1 MKTLKNILKPKTLI
15 TLIAMMTLCV
25 LTTSI
30 FASSPTAFKDVP
42 ASYWG
47 YKNIQR
53 AYTDG
58 VVSGSSYNEATGERY
73 YSPEDKVTMAEFCTI
88 ITRAFY
94 TDELAA
100 STAEGSWYAAAQD
113 VVSSHRMDVG
123 YFNAQDASVMNG
135 AARRYDMAG
144 LVYSVLKDK
153 NVTLPTD
160 AELTAVQSKIADWS
174 DMNRIDRQY
183 YQKAV
188 STVVALG
195 LITGKDDKGTFAGMD
210 NLTRAEV
217 ATIYCRLA
225 DLINGNPVEKPVT
238 PEKPDIPEKP
248 EQPTEKPATG
258 NYGAVGTLSDTPVTL
273 SFSTHKPVVDYW
285 SRTSAEVQAATEKDV
300 FNAAVQTL
308 KDRELQMSVTTK
320 MIASI
325 NPNYNYAC
333 FNYDSSNQKQ
343 INVTAAVGSMGGY
356 RVYSVAR
363 ALNNAD
369 DTNLAVITCYGTE
382 RTTRQDDVFLPI
394 LARLNDSMTDM
405 QKAEILVQAVT
416 DRFDYGTGAM
426 FDWLSEN
433 RVGDCD
439 NYARAVDDLFNAAGI
454 VCYNDIGGDTAY
466 GVHAWNRAY
475 LDGQWYAVDA
485 TTAETGA
492 HSTGIMTYTEHA
504 NLFGYDMDRYDYIQ
518 YKIKDALCNAVLNQ

>member
-1 MKTLKNILKPKTLI
+1 MKTLKNILKTKTFIVLI
-15 TLIAMMTLCV
+15 SMMTLTALYAGV
-25 LTTSI
+25 

-94 TDELAA
+94 ADELAA
-100 STAEGSWYAAAQD
+100 STAKGSWYAAAQD
-113 VVSSHRMDVG
+113 VVSSHRMNVG

-225 DLINGNPVEKPVT
+225 DLINGNPVERPTTPVT
-238 PEKPDIPEKP
+238 PVTPGKP

-285 SRTSAEVQAATEKDV
+285 SRTSAEVQAATDKDM
-300 FNAAVQTL
+300 FNAAVQSI
-308 KDRELQMSVTTK
+308 KDKE
-320 MIASI
+320 IAVQ
-325 NPNYNYAC
+325 PNDAKIKNNEYYNYAV
-333 FNYDSSNQKQ
+333 FNRNIEDETKRKNLVRSLPFGFRIASQL
-343 INVTAAVGSMGGY
+343 S
-356 RVYSVAR
+356 
-363 ALNNAD
+363 NAD
-369 DTNLAVITCYGTE
+369 DSNLAIVTYSNFTA
-382 RTTRQDDVFLPI
+382 QYDDVFAPI
-394 LARLNDSMTDM
+394 LAKLNDGMSDM

-426 FDWLSEN
+426 FDWHSEN
-433 RVGDCD
+433 RIGDCD
-439 NYARAVDDLFNAAGI
+439 NYARAVVNLFNAAGL
-454 VCYNDIGGDTAY
+454 VCYNGVGADTAY
-466 GVHAWNRAY
+466 GAHAWNVAY
-475 LDGQWYAVDA
+475 LDGKWYAIDA

-492 HSTGIMTYTEHA
+492 HNTGIMSYAEHA
-504 NLFGYDMDRYDYIQ
+504 NLFGYNDDLYDVIGI
-518 YKIKDALCNAVLNQ
+518 KIIESLWDAVLNQ